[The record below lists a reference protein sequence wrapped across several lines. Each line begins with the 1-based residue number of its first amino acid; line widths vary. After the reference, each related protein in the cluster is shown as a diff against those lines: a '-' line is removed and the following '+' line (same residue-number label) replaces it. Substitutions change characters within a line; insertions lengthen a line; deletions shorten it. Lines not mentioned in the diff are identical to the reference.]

1 MFDALRSTSR
11 RCFQEAKMFTK
22 SRMDV
27 DTPRLRVSLEREGR
41 YYGYLLAKWGYA
53 QCVVNAS
60 LIDVTGRK
68 AAHQCTSS
76 QSVGNAKRYRKLC
89 VCAGLKRQLRG
100 DKRVSYGSLP
110 LDDPMQSG
118 FQTSWSRQIPPAGI
132 RLLPGGNRP

>member
-1 MFDALRSTSR
+1 MEVSLEGGTHTSTIKNRIEQKDRGKQHTLVIGFVLLFDALRSTSR

-76 QSVGNAKRYRKLC
+76 QSVGNAKR
-89 VCAGLKRQLRG
+89 
-100 DKRVSYGSLP
+100 
-110 LDDPMQSG
+110 
-118 FQTSWSRQIPPAGI
+118 
-132 RLLPGGNRP
+132 